1 MPVPLEQQVI
11 RTAHHEAGHLVAAAT
26 QGLKLRS
33 EGLAVDA
40 RGEGLACYCKQP
52 GNSDERRER
61 VIVATLSG
69 YNSEVQLC
77 AARDYPK
84 PDGALLIFS
93 CDAREARETIT
104 KLSYLSA
111 SRTAFQ
117 IEEQLQNRSRMLV
130 QRKWEAIFTI
140 ADALLAKEWE
150 PLRPL
155 KSGNVWSQEQSAKY
169 IDGEE
174 VAGLLARLGIHAE
187 VTGSCQE
194 D

>member
-1 MPVPLEQQVI
+1 MPIQLEQQI

-33 EGLAVDA
+33 EGMAVDA

-52 GNSDERRER
+52 GDSDEQRER
-61 VIVATLSG
+61 VIIATFSG

-77 AARDYPK
+77 AARGYSM
-84 PDGALLIFS
+84 PDETLLILS

-104 KLSYLSA
+104 KLSYLSP
-111 SRTAFQ
+111 SRTALQ
-117 IEEQLQNRSRMLV
+117 IEKLLQNLSRALV
-130 QRKWEAIFTI
+130 QQKWEVICRVAE
-140 ADALLAKEWE
+140 ALLIKAWE

-174 VAGLLARLGIHAE
+174 VAGLLVPFGIHAE
-187 VTGSCQE
+187 VTSSCKG